1 MVVVKERSYE
11 DITEKCFNNK
21 YKKYYVIDV
30 KYFCVG
36 KKKYFVDGKRVVLDY
51 SDKEKEIAKWLGKTF
66 GGKIYMLPRINEPE
80 GIQTADYLFKGEYWD
95 LKSISGKS
103 NQVLYHSIYKKK
115 TQNNN
120 FICDVS
126 TSELDIKELKSQIDK
141 LFSRKDT
148 EFLQKIILKK
158 KNYIFVYKRK

>member
-80 GIQTADYLFKGEYWD
+80 GI
-95 LKSISGKS
+95 
-103 NQVLYHSIYKKK
+103 
-115 TQNNN
+115 
-120 FICDVS
+120 
-126 TSELDIKELKSQIDK
+126 
-141 LFSRKDT
+141 
-148 EFLQKIILKK
+148 
-158 KNYIFVYKRK
+158 